1 MGAGLLPVRRFNRGR
16 DGKTQIRPLLHQKSI
31 ADARPPHPARNGA
44 HCALRASFAL
54 KLRRL
59 FGGIMN
65 RSKLMDYTE
74 RAGLA
79 AAMVLLAC
87 AGGGW
92 RVSAQTPPD
101 ATQKPSGARISGE
114 KAHSRTPATGQIS
127 GDDPFFKDIY
137 QEFHDTYRLGPADEI
152 AIRVTGQPDYSLER
166 VKVSPTGN
174 VYHPLLGD
182 VEVAG
187 MTVPRLAKRLTV
199 DLSEYLINP
208 KVSVSLLEA
217 NSAKIGVLGD
227 VIHPGIL
234 VMSKPMNV
242 LEAITASGG
251 IADTGNK
258 SGVTV
263 LRQLRDGRAQTFK
276 VNVKRILQGKAGPE
290 ENVPLRAGDTVIVN
304 GNTRKKMANIL
315 SLAGFGS
322 FLSFIAGGAR

>member
-1 MGAGLLPVRRFNRGR
+1 MIRRAFLGV
-16 DGKTQIRPLLHQKSI
+16 GPHTQVCPYM
-31 ADARPPHPARNGA
+31 
-44 HCALRASFAL
+44 LRYLFKGS
-54 KLRRL
+54 

-65 RSKLMDYTE
+65 RSKLMNYTE
-74 RAGLA
+74 RFGLMA
-79 AAMVLLAC
+79 ALIVSAC
-87 AGGGW
+87 ALQC
-92 RVSAQTPPD
+92 RQVFAQTSPA
-101 ATQKPSGARISGE
+101 ATQKTSGARMAGE
-114 KAHSRTPATGQIS
+114 KAHSPASAGQIS
-127 GDDPFFKDIY
+127 EDDQFFKGIY
-137 QEFHDTYRLGPADEI
+137 QEFYDTYRLGPADEI
-152 AIRVTGQPDYSLER
+152 AIRVTGQPDYTLER
-166 VKVSPTGN
+166 AKVSPTGS

-187 MTVPRLAKRLTV
+187 MTVPRLTKRLTA

-208 KVSVSLLEA
+208 KVSVALLEA

-251 IADTGNK
+251 IADTGDK
-258 SGVTV
+258 SGVVV

-290 ENVPLRAGDTVIVN
+290 ENVGLQAGDTVIVN
-304 GNTRKKMANIL
+304 GNTKKKMAYIL

-322 FLSFIAGGAR
+322 FVSFVGGAGGGR